1 MISTPWPMSLARD
14 ADGQLSVGGI
24 RIEDLLAEYGSP
36 LLVTDEDDFRARC
49 RAYRHAFKGAT
60 IAYASKA
67 WCTTGILQIAD
78 EEGLWVDV
86 VSGGELL
93 TAQHAGVPM
102 EHVVF
107 HGNNKS
113 VTEIELAIDAG
124 VARIVV
130 DSLEELH
137 RIEAVGAKRDQK
149 VTCWLRITPGIDAH
163 THEYVRTGHDDSKFG
178 FSIAL
183 GLAEEA
189 ITVALELDH
198 IDVVGIHAHIGSQIF
213 GTDPLVANVDTLIS
227 LLASWRDRHDITLT
241 EVNIGGG
248 MGIRYTHE
256 DHPVGVGR
264 YGDAVND
271 ALAAARGRFGYPDVA
286 LFVEPGRA
294 LIGPSTLTLY
304 TVGTV
309 KTLPGLRTWVSVDGG
324 MSDNIRPALYQ
335 AEHEVIVANRQGSE
349 TMVPMTVVGKHCESG
364 DLVRE
369 RAPLPDDVRSGDIL
383 AVAATGA
390 YTASMASNYNRLT
403 RPAAVL
409 VSDGESRLLMR
420 RETMDDV
427 LSRDVSLR

>member
-1 MISTPWPMSLARD
+1 
-14 ADGQLSVGGI
+14 
-24 RIEDLLAEYGSP
+24 
-36 LLVTDEDDFRARC
+36 
-49 RAYRHAFKGAT
+49 
-60 IAYASKA
+60 
-67 WCTTGILQIAD
+67 
-78 EEGLWVDV
+78 
-86 VSGGELL
+86 
-93 TAQHAGVPM
+93 
-102 EHVVF
+102 
-107 HGNNKS
+107 
-113 VTEIELAIDAG
+113 
-124 VARIVV
+124 
-130 DSLEELH
+130 
-137 RIEAVGAKRDQK
+137 
-149 VTCWLRITPGIDAH
+149 
-163 THEYVRTGHDDSKFG
+163 
-178 FSIAL
+178 
-183 GLAEEA
+183 
-189 ITVALELDH
+189 
-198 IDVVGIHAHIGSQIF
+198 
-213 GTDPLVANVDTLIS
+213 
-227 LLASWRDRHDITLT
+227 
-241 EVNIGGG
+241 

-409 VSDGESRLLMR
+409 VSNGESRLLMR